1 VTPLLSN
8 NPLVIGFH
16 EWAAMARD
24 LWQARTW
31 RARLMHVVGP
41 PGWRENVGAKTNPVL
56 TTPREGEAAAF
67 PQARGALGS

>member
-1 VTPLLSN
+1 MLSN

-31 RARLMHVVGP
+31 RARLMHVIGP
-41 PGWRENVGAKTNPVL
+41 PGWRAEEGEEVSEAVM
-56 TTPREGEAAAF
+56 REGEAAARS
-67 PQARGALGS
+67 A